1 MFEAAGAYIKNI
13 ALIMLLAILAEMA
26 LPEAKI
32 KKYVSVVIGIV
43 MIFAVGGRIFSLLG
57 LMEDAEITIPV
68 FSMDET
74 SLEATED
81 YDIRERLTGILY
93 DQMNSQMNGW
103 EDEVD
108 DNSVNN
114 DGLGIKV
121 ERVSLYK

>member
-13 ALIMLLAILAEMA
+13 ALIMILAILAEMA

-74 SLEATED
+74 SLEAAED

>member
-43 MIFAVGGRIFSLLG
+43 MIFAVGGRICSLLG

>member
-13 ALIMLLAILAEMA
+13 ALIMILAILAEMA

-74 SLEATED
+74 SLEAAED
-81 YDIRERLTGILY
+81 YYIRERLTGILY